1 MSSAA
6 FTLAFD
12 PFGKLVVTLADG
24 TQHVGAVAVRA
35 FPIAAP
41 EQSISILS
49 AEGKELVWIE
59 SLAALADNERAHVL
73 QALQSREFM
82 PEILRL
88 DGVNSFSTPSVWRV
102 QTSRGATEFVLK
114 GEEDIRRLSPTTLI
128 VADAHGVQFLIRDLP
143 ALDRHTRK
151 LLDRFL

>member
-1 MSSAA
+1 MSPTT

-12 PFGKLVVTLADG
+12 AFGKLVLTLADG

-41 EQSISILS
+41 QQSISILS
-49 AEGKELVWIE
+49 AEGKELMWIE
-59 SLAALADNERAHVL
+59 SLDTLPDNERQHVL
-73 QALQSREFM
+73 QALQGREFM

-102 QTSRGATEFVLK
+102 QTSRGPTQLVLK
-114 GEEDIRRLSPTTLI
+114 GEEDIRRLSANRLI

-143 ALDRHTRK
+143 SLDRHTRK

>member
-1 MSSAA
+1 MTTA

-12 PFGKLVVTLADG
+12 PFGKLVLTLADG
-24 TQHVGAVAVRA
+24 TRHVGAFAVRA
-35 FPIAAP
+35 FPIASP
-41 EQSISILS
+41 DQTVSILS

-59 SLAALADNERAHVL
+59 QLSELPTNEREVVL

-82 PEILRL
+82 PEILKL
-88 DGVNSFSTPSVWRV
+88 EGVNSFSTPSIWRV
-102 QTSRGATEFVLK
+102 QTSRGATQLVLK
-114 GEEDIRRLSPTTLI
+114 GEEDIRRLSPRTLI

-143 ALDRHTRK
+143 SLDRHTRK